1 MISECNSTVE
11 DVSGFVA
18 SFNEKTPDYEQRLGY
33 KIILDV
39 AEKLHNG
46 GQLWYNSRVI
56 SLGDPVDLR
65 YQKDDFCE
73 LRCQLAAV
81 R

>member
-46 GQLWYNSRVI
+46 GQL
-56 SLGDPVDLR
+56 
-65 YQKDDFCE
+65 
-73 LRCQLAAV
+73 
-81 R
+81 